1 MFRARTAQ
9 FETSWEQV
17 LEKSQKEPHGM
28 IKRQFDS
35 SALVQLISRLR
46 GKDRFRSLYFDRTA
60 PQQPSFNFYT
70 IHHLKNTFKR
80 RKTIMSD
87 SNSLPNFLTN
97 TDLHPS
103 FDADIKDVH
112 LIYDYAAQSPDG
124 KPEKWRYEMWFQSSN
139 RINYVRTHLLSLAC
153 QTLTSHLLLLTSL
166 PKPRQ
171 STAAP

>member
-1 MFRARTAQ
+1 
-9 FETSWEQV
+9 
-17 LEKSQKEPHGM
+17 
-28 IKRQFDS
+28 
-35 SALVQLISRLR
+35 
-46 GKDRFRSLYFDRTA
+46 
-60 PQQPSFNFYT
+60 
-70 IHHLKNTFKR
+70 
-80 RKTIMSD
+80 MSD
-87 SNSLPNFLTN
+87 SNSLPTFLTN

-139 RINYVRTHLLSLAC
+139 RINYVRTHLLPLAC

-166 PKPRQ
+166 PQNNRQ